1 MVFERRCTIEITV
14 LTSCQPKLNRKWS
27 YRCAQNQNEANGSR
41 KKYNLSAERRSGWRM
56 KRTMFGK
63 HSENVAAALWINMF
77 SVVSALRLG
86 GKKQTHQPF
95 PCFTF
100 ISVASLIF
108 VSFFFWSH
116 IFEVGRSPRY
126 LRVGASSWCSGGGR
140 VRVRRALS
148 NFWASLVKAK
158 HLSLPRSTS
167 VPLSPAAQGLLMG
180 LVPAV

>member
-1 MVFERRCTIEITV
+1 MHKTRTRQTGAVKNIISRLKGAQVGGWSARCSGNIQRTWQLLSESICSV
-14 LTSCQPKLNRKWS
+14 SCRL
-27 YRCAQNQNEANGSR
+27 CGS
-41 KKYNLSAERRSGWRM
+41 
-56 KRTMFGK
+56 
-63 HSENVAAALWINMF
+63 
-77 SVVSALRLG
+77 G
-86 GKKQTHQPF
+86 GKNRL
-95 PCFTF
+95 
-100 ISVASLIF
+100 ISLFLVLLLSVWLPWSLF
-108 VSFFFWSH
+108 LFFFWSH

-140 VRVRRALS
+140 IRVRRALS